1 MSSTLFSR
9 GVTSQMGSRARA
21 DRIDTDIHNL
31 KVAAGEILGLKRTIE
46 AQAAQIAALET
57 ALVEQKAISLTL
69 NSTNERRFQDLQ
81 TTIKTIEESLTKRM
95 ETTDGIVSGIQ
106 KDIPFSF

>member
-9 GVTSQMGSRARA
+9 GVTSQMGSKARA

-46 AQAAQIAALET
+46 AQAAQIAELET
-57 ALVEQKAISLTL
+57 VLAEQKAIINTL
-69 NSTNERRFQDLQ
+69 NLSYERRFKDLQ
-81 TTIKTIEESLTKRM
+81 DNIKITEERLTKRI
-95 ETTDGIVSGIQ
+95 ETTEGVVGGIQ
-106 KDIPFSF
+106 KVIPLSI